1 MTLESRPFSSS
12 QIGEKRERSWKM
24 FASNSRTVSV
34 GAGPTDPGG
43 GEIKKVGFTGPD
55 DDKEKYDPI
64 AESVD
69 TLLHDSKM
77 VFCAAAIADC
87 SFLTVPSGYAQLV
100 VLVIRN
106 RKQHPN

>member
-1 MTLESRPFSSS
+1 
-12 QIGEKRERSWKM
+12 M

-34 GAGPTDPGG
+34 GAGPTSRKKKK
-43 GEIKKVGFTGPD
+43 KKVGITGPD